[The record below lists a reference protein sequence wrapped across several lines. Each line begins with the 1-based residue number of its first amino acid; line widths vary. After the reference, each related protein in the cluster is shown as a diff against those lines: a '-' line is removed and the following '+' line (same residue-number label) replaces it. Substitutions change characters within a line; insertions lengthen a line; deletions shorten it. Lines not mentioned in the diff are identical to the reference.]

1 MSKIYEGGNT
11 SHKYK
16 VYYNSYDSEGD
27 SIDSR
32 EIIEVYA
39 NSFSEAENIAR
50 TTLEEGSRDEEFVI
64 LDIKKHVNLGNMSKG
79 GMMKKIYEVGIDL
92 GEMGTQTI
100 ATFDDMALAM
110 AFLDGYKLAD
120 ATSNVF
126 IDTVTSDFLESVF
139 EDTYNENELEGMIEA
154 LQYAMYKLETLYNN
168 EERRNRI
175 EQTLQQLTK
184 IETLLIEHLP

>member
-1 MSKIYEGGNT
+1 MS
-11 SHKYK
+11 
-16 VYYNSYDSEGD
+16 
-27 SIDSR
+27 
-32 EIIEVYA
+32 
-39 NSFSEAENIAR
+39 
-50 TTLEEGSRDEEFVI
+50 
-64 LDIKKHVNLGNMSKG
+64 
-79 GMMKKIYEVGIDL
+79 KIYEVGIDL

>member
-1 MSKIYEGGNT
+1 M
-11 SHKYK
+11 
-16 VYYNSYDSEGD
+16 
-27 SIDSR
+27 R
-32 EIIEVYA
+32 
-39 NSFSEAENIAR
+39 
-50 TTLEEGSRDEEFVI
+50 
-64 LDIKKHVNLGNMSKG
+64 
-79 GMMKKIYEVGIDL
+79 KIYEVSIDL
-92 GEMGTQTI
+92 GELGTQTI
-100 ATFDDMALAM
+100 ATFDDMTLAM

-184 IETLLIEHLP
+184 IETLLIQHLP

>member
-1 MSKIYEGGNT
+1 MS
-11 SHKYK
+11 
-16 VYYNSYDSEGD
+16 
-27 SIDSR
+27 
-32 EIIEVYA
+32 
-39 NSFSEAENIAR
+39 
-50 TTLEEGSRDEEFVI
+50 
-64 LDIKKHVNLGNMSKG
+64 
-79 GMMKKIYEVGIDL
+79 KIYEVGIDL

-100 ATFDDMALAM
+100 ATFDDMTLAM

-126 IDTVTSDFLESVF
+126 IDTATSDFLESVF
-139 EDTYNENELEGMIEA
+139 KDTELNGMLEA

-184 IETLLIEHLP
+184 IETLLIQHLP

>member
-1 MSKIYEGGNT
+1 MRKIYEGGNT

>member
-1 MSKIYEGGNT
+1 MS
-11 SHKYK
+11 
-16 VYYNSYDSEGD
+16 
-27 SIDSR
+27 
-32 EIIEVYA
+32 
-39 NSFSEAENIAR
+39 
-50 TTLEEGSRDEEFVI
+50 
-64 LDIKKHVNLGNMSKG
+64 
-79 GMMKKIYEVGIDL
+79 KIYEVGIDL

-100 ATFDDMALAM
+100 ATFDDMTLAM

-139 EDTYNENELEGMIEA
+139 KDTELNGMIKALQQAMYELEC
-154 LQYAMYKLETLYNN
+154 LYNSDVYD
-168 EERRNRI
+168 RDYI

>member
-1 MSKIYEGGNT
+1 M
-11 SHKYK
+11 
-16 VYYNSYDSEGD
+16 
-27 SIDSR
+27 R
-32 EIIEVYA
+32 
-39 NSFSEAENIAR
+39 R
-50 TTLEEGSRDEEFVI
+50 
-64 LDIKKHVNLGNMSKG
+64 
-79 GMMKKIYEVGIDL
+79 IYEVGIDL
-92 GEMGTQTI
+92 GELGTQTI
-100 ATFDDMALAM
+100 ATFDDMTLAM

-184 IETLLIEHLP
+184 IETLLIQHLP

>member
-1 MSKIYEGGNT
+1 MSK
-11 SHKYK
+11 
-16 VYYNSYDSEGD
+16 V
-27 SIDSR
+27 
-32 EIIEVYA
+32 
-39 NSFSEAENIAR
+39 
-50 TTLEEGSRDEEFVI
+50 
-64 LDIKKHVNLGNMSKG
+64 
-79 GMMKKIYEVGIDL
+79 YEVGIDL
-92 GEMGTQTI
+92 GELGTQTI

-126 IDTVTSDFLESVF
+126 IDTATSDFLESVLK
-139 EDTYNENELEGMIEA
+139 DTELNGMLEA

>member
-1 MSKIYEGGNT
+1 M
-11 SHKYK
+11 
-16 VYYNSYDSEGD
+16 
-27 SIDSR
+27 R
-32 EIIEVYA
+32 
-39 NSFSEAENIAR
+39 
-50 TTLEEGSRDEEFVI
+50 
-64 LDIKKHVNLGNMSKG
+64 
-79 GMMKKIYEVGIDL
+79 KIYEVGIDL

-100 ATFDDMALAM
+100 ATFDDMTLAM

-184 IETLLIEHLP
+184 IETLLIQHLP

>member
-1 MSKIYEGGNT
+1 M
-11 SHKYK
+11 
-16 VYYNSYDSEGD
+16 
-27 SIDSR
+27 R
-32 EIIEVYA
+32 
-39 NSFSEAENIAR
+39 
-50 TTLEEGSRDEEFVI
+50 
-64 LDIKKHVNLGNMSKG
+64 
-79 GMMKKIYEVGIDL
+79 KIYEVGIDL
-92 GEMGTQTI
+92 GELGTQTI

-126 IDTVTSDFLESVF
+126 IDTATSDFLESVF
-139 EDTYNENELEGMIEA
+139 KDTELNGMLEA

-184 IETLLIEHLP
+184 IETLLIQHLP

>member
-1 MSKIYEGGNT
+1 M
-11 SHKYK
+11 
-16 VYYNSYDSEGD
+16 
-27 SIDSR
+27 R
-32 EIIEVYA
+32 
-39 NSFSEAENIAR
+39 
-50 TTLEEGSRDEEFVI
+50 
-64 LDIKKHVNLGNMSKG
+64 
-79 GMMKKIYEVGIDL
+79 KIYEVGIDL
-92 GEMGTQTI
+92 GELGTQTI

-126 IDTVTSDFLESVF
+126 IDTATSDFLESVF
-139 EDTYNENELEGMIEA
+139 KDTELNGMLEA

>member
-92 GEMGTQTI
+92 GELGTQTI

-184 IETLLIEHLP
+184 IETLLIQHLP

>member
-126 IDTVTSDFLESVF
+126 IDTATSDFLESVF
-139 EDTYNENELEGMIEA
+139 KDTELNGMIKALQQAMYELEC
-154 LQYAMYKLETLYNN
+154 LYNSDVYD
-168 EERRNRI
+168 RDYI

-184 IETLLIEHLP
+184 IETLLIEHKS